1 MLRGTRGPLAVVGH
15 DDPMTSAFADATWAA
30 LERGADRDPA
40 SFDHATLADLP
51 GPAQRLLSAAL
62 PDGVPLHDVVRLT
75 MRGEIKLS
83 RRWLGFTAEQIL
95 RAGVGFVWAP
105 VVGGRLV
112 RFVGADALGPDGARI
127 EFRLH
132 GRIPVVRGTGP
143 DIARSAHGRLAA
155 ETVAW
160 LPSALTP
167 QAGAVWRALDDH
179 RAVVTLTGP
188 GEPTEV
194 EVTVDADGAV
204 TSLALSRWKDSAKP
218 PAFAPFGGTVDSVLT
233 TREGIR
239 VAGSGTVGWDWGT
252 PAAADGSFFRYE
264 ITRAE
269 LGAPV
274 G

>member
-1 MLRGTRGPLAVVGH
+1 
-15 DDPMTSAFADATWAA
+15 MTSAFADATWAA
-30 LERGADRDPA
+30 LERGADRDPP
-40 SFDHATLADLP
+40 SFDHATLADLLVRRRGCCRRRCP
-51 GPAQRLLSAAL
+51 TGCRCMTSCASRCAA
-62 PDGVPLHDVVRLT
+62 RSS
-75 MRGEIKLS
+75 S

-95 RAGVGFVWAP
+95 RRGGVR
-105 VVGGRLV
+105 VGSGRRGRLV

-132 GRIPVVRGTGP
+132 GRIPVVRGAGP

-188 GEPTEV
+188 GEPTDV
-194 EVTVDADGAV
+194 EVTVDAAGAV

-269 LGAPV
+269 LSAPV
-274 G
+274 S